1 MMNQA
6 GADEVA
12 LVIKIAQQDQTALS
26 MLYERYARVLY
37 AVAYK
42 SLNSAEE
49 SEEVVLDVFAQVW
62 RTAARYDATKARVDT
77 WLFMITR
84 SRVLDRLRKMQ
95 RSSRIASVSASETE
109 IQLVAPGVDPMEVA
123 VVLDRRSQVMAALAQ
138 IPVEQRQ
145 VIELAYYQGLS
156 HSEIAAQTGLAIG
169 TVKTRVRLGLSKLKM
184 TLGELA

>member
-1 MMNQA
+1 
-6 GADEVA
+6 
-12 LVIKIAQQDQTALS
+12 
-26 MLYERYARVLY
+26 
-37 AVAYK
+37 
-42 SLNSAEE
+42 
-49 SEEVVLDVFAQVW
+49 
-62 RTAARYDATKARVDT
+62 
-77 WLFMITR
+77 
-84 SRVLDRLRKMQ
+84 
-95 RSSRIASVSASETE
+95 
-109 IQLVAPGVDPMEVA
+109 